1 MAQKKPKLKR
11 LPKSNNGV
19 RRKRVSMG
27 CYGYQREYLKAQAK
41 AHGMSLSY
49 YLNWREWKDW
59 L

>member
-27 CYGYQREYLKAQAK
+27 CYGYQREYLKAQA
-41 AHGMSLSY
+41 
-49 YLNWREWKDW
+49 
-59 L
+59 